1 MISSDPFDLNS
12 ALAKLNENPRS
23 LGAYHEF
30 IPAAIENLQIE
41 PAFMAIEAALSIDET
56 NLDTWLLIATALEER
71 NDLQGAVAVYEQLIA
86 KAPSRAQYKYQLGL
100 ALFGLGRYED
110 ALPYF
115 VYRAGIEDSD
125 LADRAPFYDAN
136 KAPAELFLI
145 EEQGIGDQIMF
156 LQFLPLITEVCEKL
170 TVQVDERLIP
180 LYTPAFPNVSF
191 VGRTVAPRDTSEIK
205 MPIGDLFTLG
215 VPSISKGIFRPNSL
229 QKLWG
234 SSATAERSSEKCK
247 IGISWKTMAR
257 LGARKRTIKLSALL
271 AKLDPQLH
279 ELVLIQYYAFDQEI
293 SLIKDLG
300 FDVETI
306 EDAFGDITSVADAIT
321 RCDAV
326 ITIDNYLIHLAG
338 ALGVRTLGLL
348 PFYPSYRWALDIDVS
363 PIYESVSLARQA
375 AYNEWDLPLEAI
387 APFLDQCTTS

>member
-1 MISSDPFDLNS
+1 
-12 ALAKLNENPRS
+12 
-23 LGAYHEF
+23 
-30 IPAAIENLQIE
+30 
-41 PAFMAIEAALSIDET
+41 
-56 NLDTWLLIATALEER
+56 
-71 NDLQGAVAVYEQLIA
+71 
-86 KAPSRAQYKYQLGL
+86 
-100 ALFGLGRYED
+100 
-110 ALPYF
+110 
-115 VYRAGIEDSD
+115 
-125 LADRAPFYDAN
+125 
-136 KAPAELFLI
+136 
-145 EEQGIGDQIMF
+145 
-156 LQFLPLITEVCEKL
+156 
-170 TVQVDERLIP
+170 
-180 LYTPAFPNVSF
+180 
-191 VGRTVAPRDTSEIK
+191 
-205 MPIGDLFTLG
+205 
-215 VPSISKGIFRPNSL
+215 
-229 QKLWG
+229 
-234 SSATAERSSEKCK
+234 
-247 IGISWKTMAR
+247 MAR

-306 EDAFGDITSVADAIT
+306 EDAFGDITSVADAII

-348 PFYPSYRWALDIDVS
+348 PFYSSYRWALDIDVS